1 MTSNSAIPEAAS
13 VAASL
18 PEYRTGG
25 IIGDTNRPATN
36 STSSWQ
42 ERFNELKQY
51 QQDHGNCLVPGRYK
65 ENPPLGRWVESQRKQ
80 YHQYMAAK
88 KVGTLSGCAMTDER
102 IALLEGIGFEWSVRK
117 AKRSGL
123 AVYKPGLSWE
133 ERLEQLKEFKQAYGH
148 CSVPYQFE
156 QDPSFGRWVANQ
168 RNARRQLESGSYS
181 SMTNERMELLNAI
194 GFEWTPPRV
203 RKSTGDAKVAWDEPI
218 DGKPAPTPLDAAA
231 TAQAPTA
238 ATKHDGGYFE
248 ETNESD
254 ASAESNKN
262 VPAPQPP
269 TTDNN
274 ALTEESQSKKSER
287 APIKKRAP
295 REKKTPR
302 GDFGDKD
309 HKRKVWNERFDELKA
324 YKEQHGNCNVPGR
337 CKTHPQ
343 LGRWVETQR
352 KQYHRYMQAKEQGK
366 TQSYNFAIGMDEE
379 DRISKLNEIGFE
391 WSVRGSKQTTRK
403 DRPKLSWD
411 QRMVQLKAYKE
422 GYGNCLVPHKYAP
435 CPSLGI
441 WVANQRTWKRLYDA
455 AKADAEDVASVTN
468 AVKEDRIRQL
478 NDIGFEWAPERPS
491 RKRKSESTSSSA
503 PAPKKK
509 KKTAAKKL
517 EKSFEKGSKK
527 SGASATEPQEE
538 QPDVA
543 DAAILAVADILE
555 EAQSTE
561 AAEPEQKTDE
571 KEDVHVELGKEF
583 AV

>member
-1 MTSNSAIPEAAS
+1 M
-13 VAASL
+13 
-18 PEYRTGG
+18 
-25 IIGDTNRPATN
+25 
-36 STSSWQ
+36 
-42 ERFNELKQY
+42 
-51 QQDHGNCLVPGRYK
+51 
-65 ENPPLGRWVESQRKQ
+65 
-80 YHQYMAAK
+80 
-88 KVGTLSGCAMTDER
+88 
-102 IALLEGIGFEWSVRK
+102 
-117 AKRSGL
+117 
-123 AVYKPGLSWE
+123 
-133 ERLEQLKEFKQAYGH
+133 
-148 CSVPYQFE
+148 
-156 QDPSFGRWVANQ
+156 
-168 RNARRQLESGSYS
+168 
-181 SMTNERMELLNAI
+181 
-194 GFEWTPPRV
+194 
-203 RKSTGDAKVAWDEPI
+203 
-218 DGKPAPTPLDAAA
+218 
-231 TAQAPTA
+231 
-238 ATKHDGGYFE
+238 
-248 ETNESD
+248 
-254 ASAESNKN
+254 
-262 VPAPQPP
+262 
-269 TTDNN
+269 
-274 ALTEESQSKKSER
+274 
-287 APIKKRAP
+287 
-295 REKKTPR
+295 
-302 GDFGDKD
+302 
-309 HKRKVWNERFDELKA
+309 
-324 YKEQHGNCNVPGR
+324 
-337 CKTHPQ
+337 
-343 LGRWVETQR
+343 ETQR

-411 QRMVQLKAYKE
+411 QRMVQLKAYKVSSVTVNISSLLVVAYPCLLPFDLLHIFSLQE